1 MSCTEWLK
9 LIAAYKS
16 GQSSQA
22 ATDAQ
27 AVVAKQAEVS
37 DAMRQVD
44 ATTTH
49 SDADVD
55 ERLRDG
61 TF

>member
-1 MSCTEWLK
+1 MSCLEWLR
-9 LIAAYKS
+9 LIAAYKA

-22 ATDAQ
+22 AKDAA
-27 AVVAKQAEVS
+27 AVVTERAEVS
-37 DAMRQVD
+37 DAMREVD

-55 ERLRDG
+55 KRLRDG
-61 TF
+61 KF

>member
-1 MSCTEWLK
+1 MTCAEWLK

-27 AVVAKQAEVS
+27 AVVTKQAEVS

-44 ATTTH
+44 ADTTH